1 MPRGR
6 WTLFAFGATLG
17 PAVLYWPELA
27 ALILGALALGR
38 LPLKP
43 LRTHEWL
50 LLGFGLST
58 FAWPVLLVFAVWV
71 FALAWRETRATTW
84 SNNMFNVLQ
93 IWLAMLT
100 LLALVSLVGAIPFG
114 LLGQPNMQIASPISY
129 AALGWFAD
137 RTTSAT
143 PAAGAISLSLWF
155 YRAAMLAWALWLSL
169 ALLRWL
175 PWAWRAF
182 SHGGLWRSP
191 PPLPTRPEKN

>member
-1 MPRGR
+1 
-6 WTLFAFGATLG
+6 
-17 PAVLYWPELA
+17 
-27 ALILGALALGR
+27 
-38 LPLKP
+38 
-43 LRTHEWL
+43 
-50 LLGFGLST
+50 
-58 FAWPVLLVFAVWV
+58 VLLVFAVWA
-71 FALAWRETRATTW
+71 FGLAWRESRAPTW

-129 AALGWFAD
+129 SALGWFAD

-143 PAAGAISLSLWF
+143 PTAGAISLSLWF

-175 PWAWRAF
+175 PWAWRAY

-191 PPLPTRPEKN
+191 PLPPPRLPKN